1 MYFVIDNNIKINAYH
16 LLAHREKK
24 KKCFCHVLFIHILLL
39 ETVYPSQ
46 TTANVLTIQVLAIE
60 HKHVRTEPLYVF
72 HL

>member
-1 MYFVIDNNIKINAYH
+1 MHTICW
-16 LLAHREKK
+16 LTGKK
-24 KKCFCHVLFIHILLL
+24 MCFCHILFIHILLL

-60 HKHVRTEPLYVF
+60 HKHVRTEPLYAL